1 MKRKLGCLFLV
12 LILVVLAIALFVFFR
27 SDGPMDAVAVSGV
40 DDLLSLVPDSATDI
54 LIAPA
59 AAPAYAVVRAN
70 PLTSSLLNSWE
81 EAPSL
86 RWLPLAL
93 GRSPLVCWRNKSGD
107 WTCAARPDPFRS
119 RLLPILTRLAP
130 RIPVSQSGGTL
141 IIGNQA
147 REQPASSPIDVSSLW
162 SGLRGH
168 LFYIQ
173 RPGRKAGFPPVG
185 RPAVTAAT
193 IQPDM
198 IALETR
204 AAAEKVLKPL
214 RREDLPAQPLFA
226 GRVSEPPE
234 IFRRIDRILPLETGP
249 LLADGGL
256 IVLYELDD
264 SKLLPRPRGVVAVE
278 DSPGLSDSLDRKISS
293 IPTIEPPTTRVE
305 GEVGIVSRRGAGFVI
320 EWAKADGE
328 LILAFDS
335 RSMAKYLA
343 ERSTRKPLGTPQ
355 PDIAWVVRFRPREI
369 LPALR
374 SIEGNDAIKLLA
386 RDAHRAVERLY
397 RDAKPFEKAGEVHMS
412 LRQKGQLD
420 ELSVRVATSK

>member
-1 MKRKLGCLFLV
+1 MNRKLGCLLLV
-12 LILVVLAIALFVFFR
+12 VILVVLAIALFVFLR
-27 SDGPMDAVAVSGV
+27 SGGSTEPVAVSGV
-40 DDLLSLVPDSATDI
+40 ADLLALVPDSATDI

-59 AAPAYAVVRAN
+59 AAPAYAMVRAN
-70 PLTSSLLNSWE
+70 AVTSSLLDSWE
-81 EAPSL
+81 QSQSL

-119 RLLPILTRLAP
+119 RLLPLLTRLAP
-130 RIPVSQSGGTL
+130 RIPVTQSGGML
-141 IIGNQA
+141 LMGNLH
-147 REQPASSPIDVSSLW
+147 REQPAASPIDVSSLW
-162 SGLRGH
+162 SGLQGH

-173 RPGRKAGFPPVG
+173 LPGRKAGFPPVG

-193 IQPDM
+193 IQPDT

-214 RREDLPAQPLFA
+214 RREDLPVQPLFA

-249 LLADGGL
+249 LLATGGL
-256 IVLYELDD
+256 IVLYELED
-264 SKLLPRPRGVVAVE
+264 SKLLPRPRGIVAVE
-278 DSPGLSDSLDRKISS
+278 DSPGLSESLDRRIGS
-293 IPTIEPPTTRVE
+293 IPTIEPPTTRVD
-305 GEVGIVSRRGAGFVI
+305 GGVGIVSRRGAGFVI

-335 RSMAKYLA
+335 SSMAKYLA
-343 ERSTRKPLGTPQ
+343 ERSARKPLEVAR
-355 PDIAWVVRFRPREI
+355 PDVAWVVRFRPREI

-397 RDAKPFEKAGEVHMS
+397 LDAKPFEKAGEVHMI
-412 LRQKGQLD
+412 LRQKGRFD
-420 ELSVRVATSK
+420 ELSVRVDTSK